1 MLDRYFL
8 KSLFATVLCLI
19 AFIAAL
25 AAIVFYWAWS
35 ALAMLV
41 ALLFLIAWFYA
52 LPSRANALFGG
63 QGAEKPLPGRVV
75 ERIERP

>member
-25 AAIVFYWAWS
+25 AAIVFYSAWS
-35 ALAMLV
+35 ALALLGV
-41 ALLFLIAWFYA
+41 LLFLIAWFYK
-52 LPSRANALFGG
+52 LHSKANALFDG
-63 QGAEKPLPGRVV
+63 QGASRPLSGA
-75 ERIERP
+75 ERIERQ